1 MAQKPLCTAG
11 NPLREPLLYRE
22 LPKKQRLIRGALT
35 AFTLYHLVA
44 MLIGGAIKEVK
55 RPFAPVLEAYD
66 EGFRMVN
73 SWGMFGKA
81 PTSNHVIL
89 EAAMRDGQTAL
100 LSSTRAGDRGLFE
113 RIRDVRIR
121 KIQGKLTETGDR
133 ARFGPA
139 YMDYFCRLARQQYGA
154 EVSSVRATELIHEKR
169 GLDDKVVRAASTK
182 LVIAKDCRVGPKQ
195 GIDMPFRVGVPS
207 LDPGTL

>member
-1 MAQKPLCTAG
+1 MAQKPLSAAG

-44 MLIGGAIKEVK
+44 MLIGGAVKEVK

-81 PTSNHVIL
+81 PSSNHVIL
-89 EAAMRDGQTAL
+89 EAKMRDGQTTL
-100 LSSTRAGDRGLFE
+100 LSTTRAGDRGPFE
-113 RIRDVRIR
+113 RMRDVRIR
-121 KIQGKLTETGDR
+121 KIQGKLTDNGDR
-133 ARFGPA
+133 ARWGPA

-154 EVSSVRATELIHEKR
+154 DVASVRATELVHEKR
-169 GLDDKVVRAASTK
+169 GYDDKVVRAASTK
-182 LVIAKDCRVGPKQ
+182 LVIAKDCSVGPKQ
-195 GIDMPFRVGVPS
+195 GIDMPFRPGLPT
-207 LDPGTL
+207 LDSGTL

>member
-1 MAQKPLCTAG
+1 MAQK
-11 NPLREPLLYRE
+11 PLLYRE
-22 LPKKQRLIRGALT
+22 LPKKERLIRGALT

-73 SWGMFGKA
+73 SWGMFGKS
-81 PTSNHVIL
+81 PSSNHVIL
-89 EAAMRDGQTAL
+89 EAEMRDGTTTL

-121 KIQGKLTETGDR
+121 KIQGKLTDVGDR

-154 EVSSVRATELIHEKR
+154 EVASVRATELLHEKR
-169 GLDDKVVRAASTK
+169 GLDDKVVRPESTK
-182 LVIAKDCRVGPKQ
+182 LVIAKSCSAGPKQ
-195 GIDMPFRVGVPS
+195 GIDMPFRPGIPA
-207 LDPGTL
+207 LDSGAL